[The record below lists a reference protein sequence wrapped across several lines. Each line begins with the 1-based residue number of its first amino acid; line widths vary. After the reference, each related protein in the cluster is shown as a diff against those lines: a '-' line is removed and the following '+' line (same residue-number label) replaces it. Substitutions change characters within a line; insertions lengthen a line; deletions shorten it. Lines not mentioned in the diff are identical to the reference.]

1 MPSIHGL
8 EINPV
13 KKRDGVTLIEL
24 LARPPQ
30 CAKRFG
36 QSSTAFTLIELLVV
50 IAIIAILAAL
60 LMPSLKEARD
70 RALAIHCAS
79 NLRQVVLAMAA
90 WAVDRDNAVLP
101 GAQEGVFNSQ
111 WPTYLHA
118 TSEGIDAGERH
129 SIMWQLRDNRPKSMF
144 YCPKWVALDNQD
156 PGRNPGGGGWTGFMG
171 SWYPTSYSVNQN
183 LMVHE
188 NPYGLNGIV
197 MKDRVSQMDIS
208 RPVNTLQVFD
218 GAPDSVYAM
227 VNGGTS
233 FRNFTGIMA
242 PFTVAFPVHGKSL
255 NMAFADGHVI
265 PVNYDDL
272 MQAVANR
279 DMNFGIAWEDD
290 PSLTLHPLP
299 LANNGPTF

>member
-1 MPSIHGL
+1 MKRIHYDRGF
-8 EINPV
+8 
-13 KKRDGVTLIEL
+13 TLVEL

-30 CAKRFG
+30 CAKRFW

-79 NLRQVVLAMAA
+79 NLRQIVLAMGA
-90 WAVDRDNAVLP
+90 WAIDHDNAVLP
-101 GAQEGVFNSQ
+101 GAQEGINGSQ

-118 TSEGIDAGERH
+118 TSEGIDASARH
-129 SIMWQLRDNRPKSMF
+129 ALMWQLRDDRPKNMF
-144 YCPKWVALDNQD
+144 YCPKWVALDNLD

-188 NPYGLNGIV
+188 NPFALNGIER
-197 MKDRVSQMDIS
+197 MERVSQIDIS

-218 GAPDSVYAM
+218 GAPDS
-227 VNGGTS
+227 TS
-233 FRNFTGIMA
+233 ALVRSGKSFQSFTGIMA
-242 PFTVAFPVHGKSL
+242 PFTVAFPVHGNSL

-265 PVNYDDL
+265 PVNYDEL
-272 MQAVANR
+272 MQAVANG
-279 DMNFGIAWEDD
+279 DMDFGISWESD

-299 LANNGPTF
+299 PDNGLPSF